1 MSAPHEVF
9 VAFQI
14 TAPNA
19 DGLAMPVDTYL
30 GPNKNIRY
38 LRADLTCGECGHIA
52 ASLGYAP
59 EYLWTCLL
67 RDGVLLEMSSPACMA
82 FVPKETP

>member
-1 MSAPHEVF
+1 MSAPREVF

-19 DGLAMPVDTYL
+19 DGLAMPVDTYF

-38 LRADLTCGECGHIA
+38 LRADLVDDLIA
-52 ASLGYAP
+52 AGAILADAYDPARTHIGAQYATAWDAAVAKIKG
-59 EYLWTCLL
+59 EQ
-67 RDGVLLEMSSPACMA
+67 
-82 FVPKETP
+82 